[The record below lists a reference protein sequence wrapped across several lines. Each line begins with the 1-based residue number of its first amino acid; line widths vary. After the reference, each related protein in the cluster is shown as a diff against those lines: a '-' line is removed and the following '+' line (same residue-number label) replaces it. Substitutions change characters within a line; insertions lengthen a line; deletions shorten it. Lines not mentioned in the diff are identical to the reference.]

1 MLLKEIT
8 FTLSKSKENIKK
20 SKTTAKYLIEFLT
33 SSPVHLFNGK
43 KNNFADSF
51 LHFIHFNFYT
61 RFILSLIWN
70 LTITIDIEYKSLK
83 CYYKQA
89 RKLEEG
95 GNRPCTPCKIEEIRG
110 GGNRP
115 CPPM

>member
-43 KNNFADSF
+43 K
-51 LHFIHFNFYT
+51 T
-61 RFILSLIWN
+61 ILRIVSYILYISIF
-70 LTITIDIEYKSLK
+70 THVSSS
-83 CYYKQA
+83 
-89 RKLEEG
+89 
-95 GNRPCTPCKIEEIRG
+95 P
-110 GGNRP
+110 
-115 CPPM
+115 